1 MMRICN
7 QLIAGLLTVCITLAC
22 PVPGTSQAAQSSSPP
37 APGAIHGLARSPPQ
51 GQFCKSTSRNWKA
64 VKEPVGCLCSG
75 GGGQELYL

>member
-37 APGAIHGLARSPPQ
+37 APGGDPWPREITTPGAILQIYQPQ
-51 GQFCKSTSRNWKA
+51 RESCKGTCWMLMQRW
-64 VKEPVGCLCSG
+64 
-75 GGGQELYL
+75 GGQELYL